1 MIDAGSRQAMF
12 PFAPGV
18 RVRQIISGGQT
29 GVDRAAL
36 DVAIELGISHGGFC
50 PLGRRSEDGRIPERY
65 ALEETASERYPVRTE
80 QNVLLAD
87 GTLIL
92 FRDELRGGT
101 RLTYE
106 LARRHEKP
114 CFKLDLNKVRSDLSP
129 VRRWLARQEIQ
140 TLNIAGPRESQ
151 SPGIYLQAREWLTR
165 LLTTSSNKQRD
176 LVG

>member
-1 MIDAGSRQAMF
+1 MIDAGSRQALF

-18 RVRQIISGGQT
+18 HVRQIISGGQT

-36 DVAIELGISHGGFC
+36 DVAIELGIPHGGCC
-50 PLGRRSEDGRIPERY
+50 PLGRRAEDGRIPDRY
-65 ALEETASERYPVRTE
+65 ALEETASERYQVRTE
-80 QNVLLAD
+80 QNVLVAD

-114 CFKLDLNKVRSDLSP
+114 CFKFDLHKTRCDIAP
-129 VRRWLARQEIQ
+129 VRRWLARQAIQ
-140 TLNIAGPRESQ
+140 TLNIAGPRESH
-151 SPGIYLQAREWLTR
+151 SSGIYLQAREWLTR
-165 LLTTSSNKQRD
+165 LIARHTPD
-176 LVG
+176 